1 MSLGCGQ
8 RQGEGEPGELSGPA
22 SLAKEDGW
30 ALPQGGFRFLSR
42 GVRRRCGV
50 QKTSGPVWL
59 QYGGEREPEDEARDQ
74 QGLEESPLSSRDM
87 RKGAGLKSKEHLS
100 GGAESLST
108 D

>member
-8 RQGEGEPGELSGPA
+8 RQGEEGSGELSGPA
-22 SLAKEDGW
+22 SLAKEGGW

-50 QKTSGPVWL
+50 QNTSGPVWL
-59 QYGGEREPEDEARDQ
+59 QYGGEREHEDEARDQ
-74 QGLEESPLSSRDM
+74 QGLEESPLSSHDM
-87 RKGAGLKSKEHLS
+87 QKEAGLKSKEHLS